1 MKALTIHNDKSKN
14 TYQRRS
20 SSHLTTDYQNIARL
34 FHSVSGSKIKIQ
46 PAGPILFSVSTLSF
60 REEQCLLKILTVTLS
75 WVTAQDWVPPDCQSL
90 NQLGPRQRYPV
101 HLLDFSSF
109 GFQQQPSFQLPS
121 LRALRAARLFGGVS
135 KLQTETNKLIQY
147 LN

>member
-34 FHSVSGSKIKIQ
+34 FRSVSVCVSAGSKVKIQ

-60 REEQCLLKILTVTLS
+60 SEEWCLLEMLTVTLS
-75 WVTAQDWVPPDCQSL
+75 WVTAQDWALLTATFSISWVPCSVTL
-90 NQLGPRQRYPV
+90 CT
-101 HLLDFSSF
+101 S
-109 GFQQQPSFQLPS
+109 
-121 LRALRAARLFGGVS
+121 
-135 KLQTETNKLIQY
+135 
-147 LN
+147 